1 MATSRLLFVVPVLC
15 LENTFSPCPG
25 RWARRGLQKI
35 EDIPPYCTR
44 TLYTGPPGRRRR
56 GSWHILGSLLR
67 SGRGGEGD
75 ITRERGT
82 SGRPLWSWFLVSV
95 LLGPRSLPGPTSSP
109 ICFPLYSHTC
119 LFPLCPW
126 LTFTGLPV
134 YTTGRPD
141 ASAVISANSTTGS
154 LTSAHLYRQRNQGAK
169 AMHAFPLLS
178 CD

>member
-109 ICFPLYSHTC
+109 SPCSATSPYLARPPASILASDGPPLAPGLSVFPSQPGGPEGRL
-119 LFPLCPW
+119 W
-126 LTFTGLPV
+126 LLRDSPGSPV
-134 YTTGRPD
+134 
-141 ASAVISANSTTGS
+141 
-154 LTSAHLYRQRNQGAK
+154 TSAHAGEGVRVAE
-169 AMHAFPLLS
+169 AAV
-178 CD
+178 

>member
-25 RWARRGLQKI
+25 RWAGRGLQKI

-44 TLYTGPPGRRRR
+44 TLYTGPPGRGRR
-56 GSWHILGSLLR
+56 GSWHILGSLFP

-109 ICFPLYSHTC
+109 SPCSATSPYLARPPASILASDGPPLGSWALC
-119 LFPLCPW
+119 IPLPAW
-126 LTFTGLPV
+126 RSPGEVMASQRLP
-134 YTTGRPD
+134 
-141 ASAVISANSTTGS
+141 GS
-154 LTSAHLYRQRNQGAK
+154 PVTSAHAGEGVRVAE
-169 AMHAFPLLS
+169 AAV
-178 CD
+178 